1 VTNDEGK
8 RSSSFGPVWNVWFAL
23 SYSPHQTS
31 LPCELVHGFKATRF
45 STMFDLRAGCICLA
59 GLHRRWCTTCPHQI
73 SPSNHC
79 SFGPPLIVAGSATAP
94 VSGEYPLHAIPI
106 LFVWSRTSRDYGC
119 VWYPAPFF
127 LYHHACDEASQARR
141 KPSKFSFLPVQL

>member
-1 VTNDEGK
+1 MTRGSGAAASGRCGTFGLLSHTHRIKPLFPV
-8 RSSSFGPVWNVWFAL
+8 SSSMASRRLAFPRCSIFAQAASAWQGCTDGGVRPVR
-23 SYSPHQTS
+23 
-31 LPCELVHGFKATRF
+31 TRF
-45 STMFDLRAGCICLA
+45 PPQ
-59 GLHRRWCTTCPHQI
+59 TTVH
-73 SPSNHC
+73 S
-79 SFGPPLIVAGSATAP
+79 GPFLIVAASATAP